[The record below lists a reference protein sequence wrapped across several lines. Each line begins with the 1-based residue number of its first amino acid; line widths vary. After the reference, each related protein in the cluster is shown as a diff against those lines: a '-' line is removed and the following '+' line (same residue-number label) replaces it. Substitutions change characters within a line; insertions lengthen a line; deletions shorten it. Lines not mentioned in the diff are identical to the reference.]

1 MCKKPLLVK
10 GGHLTVPFFAN
21 AIVLALAS
29 LQIERFSDFALLTNA
44 GLRNLKPWREH
55 VSIYL
60 KP

>member
-1 MCKKPLLVK
+1 MK
-10 GGHLTVPFFAN
+10 GGQLTVPFFAH

-55 VSIYL
+55 VCIYL